1 MASMRENLVKK
12 LMASTKCAVCGWH
25 YEAGGISV
33 LGHEDDLWF
42 LTVSCSACDTRYLV
56 AAVVKDE
63 SVPEA
68 VTDLTEAEMGRFE
81 MAKVVT
87 ADDVLNMHDFLSSF
101 DGDFP
106 RLFERGGLE

>member
-12 LMASTKCAVCGWH
+12 LMTSTKCTVCGC
-25 YEAGGISV
+25 YYKVGDVSV

-42 LTVSCSACDTRYLV
+42 LTVSCSACDTQYLV
-56 AAVVKDE
+56 AAIVKVD
-63 SVPEA
+63 SVPEV

-81 MAKVVT
+81 SFRVVN

-101 DGDFP
+101 EGDFA
-106 RLFERGGLE
+106 RLFEQGGLQ

>member
-68 VTDLTEAEMGRFE
+68 VTDLTEAKMGRFE